1 MVEYSYKKATS
12 YMGKLCIEDCARSMR
27 MERKYYIDNLRWL
40 AILLLFPFHAAQI
53 WSGGEYS
60 GFYIWS
66 HTNTALYVFSTAV
79 YPWYMTFL
87 FAIAGM
93 SCKYS
98 LLKRTNKQFV
108 VERIKKL
115 IIPFFFGLLVLVP
128 IMTYTA
134 EVFFNGYTGTYW
146 QQYELF
152 FTKETDLTGYH
163 GGFTPAHLWFLLY
176 LFVIS
181 LTAVLIVRMQKKYL
195 PKFRVG
201 SLSYFFIIFLFVP
214 EWLCLYVLN
223 IGGKSLGQFM
233 ILFLFG
239 YYILSEENILKK
251 LQRYRF
257 VSLLLFVMSGSLYSY
272 LYCLEN
278 IRNILMD
285 GLYIFYGWIGIIML
299 LGIGQSKLNFH
310 NRVSIYLTQTSFA
323 VYILHMPILV
333 VVGFFVL
340 KLPTGVAGQFIL
352 IVLISF
358 IATFS
363 VYEIVKKM
371 RVLCFFLGIT
381 KHEL

>member
-1 MVEYSYKKATS
+1 M
-12 YMGKLCIEDCARSMR
+12 
-27 MERKYYIDNLRWL
+27 
-40 AILLLFPFHAAQI
+40 
-53 WSGGEYS
+53 
-60 GFYIWS
+60 
-66 HTNTALYVFSTAV
+66 FSTAV

-87 FAIAGM
+87 FAVAGM

-98 LLKRTNKQFV
+98 LLKRTNRQFV

-115 IIPFFFGLLVLVP
+115 VIPFLFGLLALVP

-134 EVFFNGYTGTYW
+134 EVFFNGYTGAYW

-152 FTKETDLTGYH
+152 FTKKNDLTGYH

-181 LTAVLIVRMQKKYL
+181 VTALLIVRLQKKCL

-201 SLSYFFIIFLFVP
+201 RLSYFLIVLLFVP
-214 EWLCLYVLN
+214 EWFCLYVLN

-251 LQRYRF
+251 LQSHRF
-257 VSLLLFVMSGSLYSY
+257 VSLLLFVMSGSLYIY

-285 GLYIFYGWIGIIML
+285 GLYIFYGWMGIIML

-310 NRVSIYLTQTSFA
+310 NRVSTYLTQTSFP
-323 VYILHMPILV
+323 VYILHMPVVV

-340 KLPTGVAGQFIL
+340 KLPIGVAGQFLL

-358 IATFS
+358 IETFLI
-363 VYEIVKKM
+363 YEIVK
-371 RVLCFFLGIT
+371 RL
-381 KHEL
+381 ELIEIIRKKENSGKP

>member
-1 MVEYSYKKATS
+1 
-12 YMGKLCIEDCARSMR
+12 
-27 MERKYYIDNLRWL
+27 
-40 AILLLFPFHAAQI
+40 
-53 WSGGEYS
+53 
-60 GFYIWS
+60 
-66 HTNTALYVFSTAV
+66 
-79 YPWYMTFL
+79 MTCL

-98 LLKRTNKQFV
+98 LQKRTNKQFV

-115 IIPFFFGLLVLVP
+115 LIPFFFGLVALVP

-152 FTKETDLTGYH
+152 FTKKTDLTGYH

-181 LTAVLIVRMQKKYL
+181 LAALLIVRLQKKCL

-201 SLSYFFIIFLFVP
+201 SLSYFFIILLFVP
-214 EWLCLYVLN
+214 EWFCLYVLN

-239 YYILSEENILKK
+239 YYILSEESILQK
-251 LQRYRF
+251 LQQYRF
-257 VSLLLFVMSGSLYSY
+257 ASLAVCILSGSLYTY
-272 LYCLEN
+272 LYCFEN

-285 GLYIFYGWIGIIML
+285 GLYIFYGWTAIMML

-310 NRVSIYLTQTSFA
+310 NRGSIYLTKTSFP

-333 VVGFFVL
+333 VIGFFTL
-340 KLPTGVAGQFIL
+340 KLPIGVAGQFLL

-358 IATFS
+358 FTTFLL
-363 VYEIVKKM
+363 YEIVK
-371 RVLCFFLGIT
+371 RLPVLRFFLGIP
-381 KHEL
+381 KQKL